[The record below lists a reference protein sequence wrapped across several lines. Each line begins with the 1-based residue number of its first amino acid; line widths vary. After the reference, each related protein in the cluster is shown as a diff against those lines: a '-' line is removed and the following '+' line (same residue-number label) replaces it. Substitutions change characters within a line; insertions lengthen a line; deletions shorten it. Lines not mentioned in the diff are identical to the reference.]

1 MKKKSGVLKNTIVM
15 LAVTFVAVLALAVV
29 NQVTRGPIE
38 QAEINA
44 RAEVYKVV
52 YADAAG
58 FAEIENSDALL
69 DNSQAAL
76 EKEGFKGCTVNDALA
91 VTGNGG
97 EIEGYVIAATSPQG
111 YGGDVQVAVGI
122 TKDGVIKGVSVVANS
137 ETAGIGSKCT
147 EPEFTNRFANKKA
160 EILEYTKSGATADNQ
175 IDAMS
180 GATVSTNAVTEAV
193 NTAIVFYNSQLK
205 GE

>member
-1 MKKKSGVLKNTIVM
+1 
-15 LAVTFVAVLALAVV
+15 AVTFVAVLALAVV
-29 NQVTRGPIE
+29 NQVTRGLIE

-52 YADAAG
+52 YADASG
-58 FAEIENSDALL
+58 FAEIENSDSVLE
-69 DNSQAAL
+69 NSAAVL
-76 EKEGFKGCTVNDALA
+76 EKEGFKGCVINDALA
-91 VTGNGG
+91 VTGSSGD
-97 EIEGYVIAATSPQG
+97 IQGYVIAATSPQG

-147 EPEFTNRFANKKA
+147 EPEFTNQFANKNA
-160 EILEYTKSGATADNQ
+160 EILEYTKSGASADNQ

-180 GATVSTNAVTEAV
+180 GATISTNAVTEAV